1 MVRKKKK
8 IRRNKKKPRKA
19 KLKKIK
25 RIKSK
30 KKRSQ
35 IYKTRKKI
43 ITNAEKELVIKTT
56 KDWIK
61 NFKLRLFHFGL
72 MFLVTFETLV
82 GITCPLTSIE
92 NYLRG
97 INNSKSFISFWI
109 EKIIYWDF
117 PTSFFI
123 FLYFVFFGWTLIMWK
138 IYPPKFKD
146 SYLK

>member
-1 MVRKKKK
+1 ML
-8 IRRNKKKPRKA
+8 A
-19 KLKKIK
+19 D
-25 RIKSK
+25 
-30 KKRSQ
+30 
-35 IYKTRKKI
+35 I
-43 ITNAEKELVIKTT
+43 ILILHFLVVIFITVGFLLVPIGYYY
-56 KDWIK
+56 DWRWIK

-72 MFLVTFETLV
+72 MFIVTFETLV

-123 FLYFVFFGWTLIMWK
+123 FLYFVFLGWTLLMWE
-138 IYPPKFKD
+138 IYPPKLKD

>member
-1 MVRKKKK
+1 ML
-8 IRRNKKKPRKA
+8 A
-19 KLKKIK
+19 D
-25 RIKSK
+25 
-30 KKRSQ
+30 
-35 IYKTRKKI
+35 I
-43 ITNAEKELVIKTT
+43 ILILHFLIVIFITVGFLLIPIGYFY
-56 KDWIK
+56 DWSWTK

-72 MFLVTFETLV
+72 MFIVTFETLV

-97 INNSKSFISFWI
+97 INNSKSFVSFWI

-123 FLYFVFFGWTLIMWK
+123 FLYFVFLGWTLLMWK

>member
-1 MVRKKKK
+1 ML
-8 IRRNKKKPRKA
+8 A
-19 KLKKIK
+19 D
-25 RIKSK
+25 
-30 KKRSQ
+30 
-35 IYKTRKKI
+35 I
-43 ITNAEKELVIKTT
+43 ILILHFLVVIFITVGFLLIPIGYNYEWS
-56 KDWIK
+56 WIK

-72 MFLVTFETLV
+72 MFIVTFETLV

-123 FLYFVFFGWTLIMWK
+123 FLYFVFLGWTFLMWK

>member
-1 MVRKKKK
+1 MLADIILILHFLVVIFITVGFLLIPIGYYYYWSW
-8 IRRNKKKPRKA
+8 IR
-19 KLKKIK
+19 
-25 RIKSK
+25 
-30 KKRSQ
+30 
-35 IYKTRKKI
+35 
-43 ITNAEKELVIKTT
+43 
-56 KDWIK
+56 

-72 MFLVTFETLV
+72 MFIVTFETLV

-123 FLYFVFFGWTLIMWK
+123 FLYFVFLGWTLLMWK

>member
-1 MVRKKKK
+1 ML
-8 IRRNKKKPRKA
+8 A
-19 KLKKIK
+19 D
-25 RIKSK
+25 
-30 KKRSQ
+30 
-35 IYKTRKKI
+35 I
-43 ITNAEKELVIKTT
+43 ILILHFLIVIFITAGFIIIPIGYYYNWN
-56 KDWIK
+56 WIQ

-72 MFLVTFETLV
+72 IFIVTFETLV

-117 PTSFFI
+117 PTSFFM
-123 FLYFVFFGWTLIMWK
+123 FLYFVFLGWTLLMWK

-146 SYLK
+146 NYLK